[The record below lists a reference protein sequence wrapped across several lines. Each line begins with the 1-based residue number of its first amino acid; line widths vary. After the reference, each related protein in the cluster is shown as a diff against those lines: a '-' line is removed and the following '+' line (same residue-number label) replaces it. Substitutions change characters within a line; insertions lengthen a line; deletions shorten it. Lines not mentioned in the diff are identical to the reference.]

1 MTALNL
7 SRVAIVFAVAIAVPA
22 SALADGIGGG
32 YSSGSYTPPAVSS
45 GSYVPSYS
53 SGSYKPTGGYSSGSY
68 VPSYSSGSYKPT
80 TYSSGSYVPSY
91 SSGSYKPVTYS
102 SGSYKPSTYSTK
114 PYTYNTYKPSYD
126 YKYDYKPYTYSYP
139 SYDYY
144 YPSYYGGYGGSSGFS
159 FTYNENDNS
168 NSNSNVNNNVI
179 TVGGGETVR
188 TVYIRD
194 HDDDDDNDDLW
205 CDLEVS
211 PSRIDDGEEADLIWD
226 VRGATYAS
234 INQGIGRVDEDGGR
248 EEVDPS
254 RDTTYRL
261 TVRNNDGDEETCSA
275 TLRVD
280 DDRNTFSSTVFT
292 DEPVQNPPQVVYL
305 SSLPYTGLDD
315 ISPAV
320 LTYWF
325 LLIAAIGGAFWYALS
340 KGLIGRPRY
349 AFAEVDGIPE
359 VPVVE
364 TPDTSDFVTAV
375 EEGNEEAALDALR
388 EAAVAGVG
396 VEEYLRE
403 ARLQVSDAT
412 LAARL
417 DDAIVQAEQTGI
429 RGAKQALFA

>member
-1 MTALNL
+1 MTFVTTTLR
-7 SRVAIVFAVAIAVPA
+7 SKMVAVVMLGAMVVSAGLTPAVAF
-22 SALADGIGGG
+22 ADGKGPSYGVDAVSFGGNYTG
-32 YSSGSYTPPAVSS
+32 SASVPTYNYSNSVPVYNYSNSVKTPVYNYSNSVKTPVYNYSNSVKTPVYNYSSG
-45 GSYVPSYS
+45 
-53 SGSYKPTGGYSSGSY
+53 
-68 VPSYSSGSYKPT
+68 
-80 TYSSGSYVPSY
+80 
-91 SSGSYKPVTYS
+91 
-102 SGSYKPSTYSTK
+102 
-114 PYTYNTYKPSYD
+114 YKPSYN
-126 YKYDYKPYTYSYP
+126 YKYDYKPYTYSYKPYTYSYP
-139 SYDYY
+139 SYNYS
-144 YPSYYGGYGGSSGFS
+144 YPSYYGGSSGLS
-159 FTYNENDNS
+159 LTYNEND

-188 TVYIRD
+188 TVYVYD
-194 HDDDDDNDDLW
+194 HDDDDNDDLW

-292 DEPVQNPPQVVYL
+292 DEPAQNPPQVVYL